1 MQLLPLAGS
10 HDRKGFNCDRQELN
24 DWLQQVARQHQ
35 EKGLSKT
42 FVAIRE
48 EDPARICAYYA
59 LTLAELES
67 RHLPDAWRKKLPRR
81 IPGVRLGR
89 LAVDRQYQG
98 KGLGE
103 LLLVGSLTRARR
115 IYAEAGG
122 IGLFVDTLDEQAAG
136 YYRRFGF
143 EATPDNPLLLFLSA
157 KAVGEGPPAR
167 QSHVAGYRHERSE
180 AAQSSQN
187 KND

>member
-1 MQLLPLAGS
+1 MMQVLPLVGS
-10 HDRKGFNCDRQELN
+10 HERQGFDCGRHELN
-24 DWLQQVARQHQ
+24 DWLRQVARQHQ

-42 FVAIRE
+42 FVAILE
-48 EDPARICAYYA
+48 EVPETICGYYA

-67 RHLPDAWRKKLPRR
+67 QHLPDAWRKKLPRR

-103 LLLVGSLTRARR
+103 LLLVDALTRAQR
-115 IYAEAGG
+115 IYTEAGG
-122 IGLFVDTLDEQAAG
+122 IGLFVDAIDERAAE

-143 EATPDNPLLLFLSA
+143 EASPDNPQLLFLSA
-157 KAVGEGPPAR
+157 KVIG
-167 QSHVAGYRHERSE
+167 
-180 AAQSSQN
+180 
-187 KND
+187 